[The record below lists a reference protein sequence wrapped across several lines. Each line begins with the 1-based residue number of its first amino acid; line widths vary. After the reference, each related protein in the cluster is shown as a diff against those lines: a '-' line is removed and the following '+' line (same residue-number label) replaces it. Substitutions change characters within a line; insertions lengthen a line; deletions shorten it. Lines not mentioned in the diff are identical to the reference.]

1 MLIPYFKFVP
11 MATVAAILGVLSCR
25 MVDTHQLYILMK
37 HDWLAFFISVLTA
50 VLCVVEDTMTG
61 LVIGSLLSM
70 FVYIHAFSIGYVEI
84 CLYNRGAVTVQEKL
98 TQYSGGVSAFLSAF
112 KAASEKS
119 KHESMTLVTRER
131 EGGREREREGERVC
145 VSHRGWGCDIVRC
158 GFCGDRCL
166 TALPSASPSL

>member
-1 MLIPYFKFVP
+1 

-112 KAASEKS
+112 KAGQLKAASEKS
-119 KHESMTLVTRER
+119 EHEPMTLVTRER
-131 EGGREREREGERVC
+131 ERERERERVRERE
-145 VSHRGWGCDIVRC
+145 SHRGVGMGRLRYMLCVVVFVAT
-158 GFCGDRCL
+158 G
-166 TALPSASPSL
+166 A